1 MKTETDNSVKEQT
14 ATCDNNMLAV
24 VFTREEILLLSI
36 SDRIRLFLMKWD
48 NKVTFYFNMSLNDD
62 RWRELGWGIN
72 KEEFKTDNGASFLI
86 DKILQEIIHEKSFD
100 FMGGSIRG
108 IEVFFKSFGSE
119 CQEYPAIMISK
130 KELVK
135 NFFKK

>member
-1 MKTETDNSVKEQT
+1 MIQDNNQIKDQNPN
-14 ATCDNNMLAV
+14 CDNNVLAV

-72 KEEFKTDNGASFLI
+72 KEEFKTLVSYGSVILRDKEKTRISVVDLEEFL
-86 DKILQEIIHEKSFD
+86 LFHGF
-100 FMGGSIRG
+100 
-108 IEVFFKSFGSE
+108 
-119 CQEYPAIMISK
+119 
-130 KELVK
+130 
-135 NFFKK
+135 

>member
-24 VFTREEILLLSI
+24 GFTREEILLLSI

-72 KEEFKTDNGASFLI
+72 KEEFKTLVSYGSVILSDKEKTRISVVDLEEFL
-86 DKILQEIIHEKSFD
+86 LFHGF
-100 FMGGSIRG
+100 
-108 IEVFFKSFGSE
+108 
-119 CQEYPAIMISK
+119 
-130 KELVK
+130 
-135 NFFKK
+135 